1 MLRRSNLALANSTE
15 QFAGDYARVFP
26 GHTKSR
32 KGLVGKDA
40 MQSQGKINTSPKE
53 AQSVRSLLVC
63 YMIVLSQLSM
73 HFERDLRLS
82 LARRL
87 KLLLNEENWDDEE
100 QLPSQNAFL
109 TLLRCML
116 VMGAKASPSIGS
128 NGRGSLSAT
137 WIAGSNRITLECGDR
152 DKVSFVLSRKLGD
165 APTEQAAGHTTV
177 ERLAEI
183 LAPYQPEVWFNN
195 A

>member
-53 AQSVRSLLVC
+53 AQSVRSLLVG

-137 WIAGSNRITLECGDR
+137 WIAGGNRITLECGDR